1 MEIKDKLSVWVLFLS
16 IIYMIFCSFIFFSI
30 SLVIITLL
38 FSNEFDI
45 NDKDIIHVAI
55 TSLITGITTG
65 LGSWIFAKL
74 DEREARKSLPA
85 DPK

>member
-1 MEIKDKLSVWVLFLS
+1 MEIKNKLSIWVLFLS

-45 NDKDIIHVAI
+45 DNKDIIHVAI

-74 DEREARKSLPA
+74 DERE
-85 DPK
+85 

>member
-1 MEIKDKLSVWVLFLS
+1 MEIKNKLSIWVLFLS

-30 SLVIITLL
+30 ALVIITLL

-45 NDKDIIHVAI
+45 NNKDIIHVAI

-74 DEREARKSLPA
+74 DEREAR
-85 DPK
+85 